1 MANFNPPDSHWADNF
16 DARLRE
22 TFVFLKEKVEAHE
35 LLISELVKDRSR
47 LRQELAQAVA
57 DAAHFYKG
65 NQ

>member
-22 TFVFLKEKVEAHE
+22 TFVHLKERVDALE
-35 LLISELVKDRSR
+35 LLTSHLVKDNDR
-47 LRQELAQAVA
+47 LRAEMNQAVS

-65 NQ
+65 NK